1 MNDAQ
6 LLRYSRHIMLPELD
20 IAGQEKLLAARL
32 LIVGL
37 GGLGSPIALYLA
49 AAGVG
54 TLLLADSDQ
63 VDLSNLQR
71 QIVHRSDAIGMDKT
85 ASAAHTLHAINPDIA
100 IECIQMRLDDA
111 ALNDLATRVDLIV
124 EGSDN
129 LAVRYAIN
137 RACLKARVPWVSGAA
152 VRFEGQV
159 TAFDPRDAQSP
170 CYACLY
176 PDARDDSDQTCSEN
190 GVIAPL
196 VGMIGTTQA
205 LEAIKLITGVGTSL
219 VGHLLLLDAKDTQW
233 MKLRLPRNPKC
244 RTCAGADSD

>member
-1 MNDAQ
+1 MNDEQ
-6 LLRYSRHIMLPELD
+6 LLRYSRHIMLPEMD
-20 IAGQEKLLAARL
+20 IAGQEKLLAARV

-71 QIVHRSDAIGMDKT
+71 QVVHHSDAVGMDKT
-85 ASAAHTLHAINPDIA
+85 TSAARTLHAINPDIA
-100 IECIQMRLDDA
+100 IERIQMRLDDA
-111 ALNDLATRVDLIV
+111 ALRELVTRVDLVV
-124 EGSDN
+124 EGTDN
-129 LAVRYAIN
+129 LAIRYAIN
-137 RACLKARVPWVSGAA
+137 RACLHARIPWVSGAA

-176 PDARDDSDQTCSEN
+176 PDARDDSNQTCSEN
-190 GVIAPL
+190 GVVAPL

-205 LEAIKLITGVGTSL
+205 LEAIKLITGIGTSL

-244 RTCAGADSD
+244 LSCSAHETQ